1 MENNQCPML
10 TREQFAAYVHEIQK
24 YLQDCGKANDAIGS
38 FCDGHPVIQIGDN
51 LCTAMIE
58 LLERIMHDQD
68 ESVSWYLFD
77 TQNVDPFIQWKDD
90 EGNTIMRRITTP
102 EELYDYLVETNF
114 DVSEETSE
122 SVAELFQECGAYG
135 APGTEFHT

>member
-1 MENNQCPML
+1 MENNQYPL
-10 TREQFAAYVHEIQK
+10 LNREQFSAYVREIQK

-51 LCTAMIE
+51 LCTAMIA
-58 LLERIMHDQD
+58 LLERIMHDQNA
-68 ESVSWYLFD
+68 SVSWYLFD
-77 TQNVDPFIQWKDD
+77 APNVDPLVQWKDD
-90 EGNTIMRRITTP
+90 EGNTIMRRISTP

-114 DVSEETSE
+114 DVDEETSE
-122 SVAELFQECGAYG
+122 SLAKLCRESGAWG

>member
-1 MENNQCPML
+1 MENNQYPL
-10 TREQFAAYVHEIQK
+10 LNQEQFSAYVREIQK
-24 YLQDCGKANDAIGS
+24 YLQDCHNANDAIGS
-38 FCDGHPVIQIGDN
+38 FCDGHPAIQIGDN

-77 TQNVDPFIQWKDD
+77 APNVDPLIQWKDE
-90 EGNTIMRRITTP
+90 EGNIITRRITTP
-102 EELYDYLVETNF
+102 EELYDYLVEVNF
-114 DVSEETSE
+114 DEDEETSE

>member
-1 MENNQCPML
+1 MENNQYPL
-10 TREQFAAYVHEIQK
+10 LNKEQFSAYVREIQK
-24 YLQDCGKANDAIGS
+24 YLQDCHNANDAIGS

-58 LLERIMHDQD
+58 LLERIMRDQG

-77 TQNVDPFIQWKDD
+77 APKVDPLIQWKDD
-90 EGNTIMRRITTP
+90 EGNTIMWRITMP
-102 EELYDYLVETNF
+102 EELYNYLVETNF
-114 DVSEETSE
+114 DVDEETSE
-122 SVAELFQECGAYG
+122 SVAELFRESGAWG